1 MKLVT
6 AHSSPEPIS
15 PLFAITPLAML
26 SQAVERGASP
36 DTIERLMGLHERFE
50 AHQARKA
57 FDNAMAQ
64 AKAEIPVILK
74 KRDIT
79 LGSGS
84 RRNAYRYEDLA
95 EIARTVNP
103 ILSRHGL
110 SYRFRTSAEDD
121 RVTVTCIVSHSD
133 GHAEENQITAA
144 KDESGGKN
152 AIQAIGSA
160 LTYLQ
165 RMTLKASLGLAAAED
180 DDGQATGTQL
190 PIDGDQ
196 IREILTLLKQSGTSK
211 AALLRFFKIEAL
223 PDLPAIKFRQ
233 ATDMLTAKGKRS

>member
-6 AHSSPEPIS
+6 AHGSPEPVS

-26 SQAVERGASP
+26 SQAVERGAP
-36 DTIERLMGLHERFE
+36 HETIERLMGLHERLE

-74 KRDIT
+74 KRDVR

-110 SYRFRTSAEDD
+110 SYRFRTSVADD
-121 RVTVTCIVSHSD
+121 RVTVTCIVSHRD
-133 GHAEENQITAA
+133 GYAEENQITAA
-144 KDESGGKN
+144 RDESGGKN

-165 RMTLKASLGLAAAED
+165 RMTLKASLGLAAADD
-180 DDGQATGTQL
+180 DDGQATGVQL
-190 PIDGDQ
+190 PINTDQ
-196 IREILTLLKQSGTSK
+196 IREILDLLKESSTSK
-211 AALLRFFKIEAL
+211 EALLRFFRIEAL

-233 ATDMLTAKGKRS
+233 ATEMLIAKGKRA